1 MENNDL
7 VGLIPAAGRG
17 IRISSY
23 SKNINKTL
31 LRIEGKPIIKNII
44 DIMRDAL
51 HIKQIYVLVGYRKE
65 DVIGQLKDG
74 KELGVRIQYIEIA
87 DVAKG
92 LAQGIAEAEKYIH
105 GDFCVILGDEV
116 YYHSNHDELI
126 QARNKDYDAVCA
138 VKEVPHP
145 NQIKKNYSV
154 EIQDGKIVSLV
165 EKPTVIK
172 NNYLGCGTYLFRKS
186 LFDHIRATPPSKK
199 TKRIELTE
207 VINRI
212 AEKGGRVYP
221 FFLNGGYVNINNA
234 DDYVSANYEMRSL
247 HFHEKTISLI
257 IPAYNEESS
266 IGYVIDDFKDKVNE
280 ILVVNN
286 NSADKTEKI
295 ARSKGA
301 RVLTGSFKGYGDAL
315 KAGMNNAT
323 GDILVLVEA
332 DGSFFSRDLGKILEY
347 LKDADMVL
355 GTRTTKQ
362 MIEQAANMDFIL
374 RWGNI
379 CAAKVIEILW
389 LFKNEP
395 RLTDVGCTFRGI
407 WKSAYEEMKDSL
419 QGMGPEFSPEM
430 IVEAIRHNKRS
441 IEIPITY
448 SGRIGGE
455 SKFSRNILS
464 NAKTAVKMF
473 KLIFRKKYF
482 DVIGKRT

>member
-1 MENNDL
+1 M
-7 VGLIPAAGRG
+7 
-17 IRISSY
+17 
-23 SKNINKTL
+23 
-31 LRIEGKPIIKNII
+31 
-44 DIMRDAL
+44 
-51 HIKQIYVLVGYRKE
+51 
-65 DVIGQLKDG
+65 
-74 KELGVRIQYIEIA
+74 
-87 DVAKG
+87 
-92 LAQGIAEAEKYIH
+92 
-105 GDFCVILGDEV
+105 
-116 YYHSNHDELI
+116 
-126 QARNKDYDAVCA
+126 CA

-234 DDYVSANYEMRSL
+234 DDYISANYEMRSL

-286 NSADKTEKI
+286 NSSDNTEKI
-295 ARSKGA
+295 ARKKGA
-301 RVLTGSFKGYGDAL
+301 RVLTGSYKGYGDAL
-315 KAGMNNAT
+315 KTGMNNAM

-332 DGSFFSRDLGKILEY
+332 DGSFFARDLGKILEY

-362 MIEQAANMDFIL
+362 MIEQAANMDFLL
-374 RWGNI
+374 RWGNV
-379 CAAKVIEILW
+379 CAAKVIELLW
-389 LFKNEP
+389 LFRNEP

-407 WKSAYEEMKDSL
+407 WKTAYEDIRDSL
-419 QGMGPEFSPEM
+419 HGTGPEFSPEM
-430 IVEAIRHNKRS
+430 MVEAIRHNKRS

-455 SKFSRNILS
+455 SKFSKNILS

-482 DVIGKRT
+482 DMIGKGT